1 MESAW
6 RSAVRRSRDA
16 VRARRAIRKIAVGA
30 LAGLALLVAGL
41 AQIAASA
48 GAPPS
53 APSAARQASFPT
65 VPALAQGAP
74 AGRAH
79 GAPAILARRSR
90 AHARPTRQHRKR
102 TPKAPTVT
110 TQPRSESVATGQI
123 ASFTATASGTPAPK
137 AQWQRSANAGRSWRN
152 IAGARGVSY
161 SFTAGS
167 SENGDEYRVLFT
179 NSAGRASTNDATLTL
194 AAPASGGPPPVTT
207 TPPGGGEPPVTATA
221 PQVTTQPTGQTLED
235 GASATFTA
243 AASGSPTPSVQWEVS
258 SNGGGSWS
266 AIAGAT
272 SAGFSFTASSSQNGD
287 EFRAVFA
294 NTAGSAATNP
304 ATLTITGPPGAPQ
317 VTSQP
322 DSETVA
328 VDASA
333 TFTATAAG
341 SPTPSVQWE
350 VSSNGGGS
358 WSAIAGATS
367 ASYSFTAG
375 SAQNTHEYRAAFSNA
390 HGSVTTNAATLTVA
404 EESSNW
410 SGYAAT
416 GGGFSAVS
424 GSWTVPSV
432 TCPAGTTT
440 YSSQWIGIDGYA
452 SDTVEQDGTG
462 ARCLAGTP
470 NYNTWYEMYG
480 DEAVADGYEV
490 PLSSSSYPVSAG
502 DAMTASV
509 SLSGSM
515 WTLAI
520 ADTTRGWNYSIEVAS
535 PQPAPARSSA
545 EWIVE
550 RPEVGPSLSAL
561 SDFASASF
569 SGASATDN
577 TTSGSIS
584 AFSFQPLEMVG
595 STLLAAPGALE
606 ASGASFADTWYA
618 SS

>member
-1 MESAW
+1 MPSAW

-272 SAGFSFTASSSQNGD
+272 SA
-287 EFRAVFA
+287 
-294 NTAGSAATNP
+294 
-304 ATLTITGPPGAPQ
+304 
-317 VTSQP
+317 
-322 DSETVA
+322 
-328 VDASA
+328 
-333 TFTATAAG
+333 
-341 SPTPSVQWE
+341 
-350 VSSNGGGS
+350 
-358 WSAIAGATS
+358 
-367 ASYSFTAG
+367 SYSFTAG

-470 NYNTWYEMYG
+470 NYNAWYEMYG